1 MSLREVIPIP
11 LIKLFCADLSMNR
24 PGFSILHCDTE
35 TRTVKLIRKS
45 VVDNKGYKGG
55 KKPHG
60 QRLVENANELRS
72 YMDSDMELIFVRE
85 RGFYKSATETEVIFK
100 MVGVSDLYAWKYEK
114 TFEEI
119 SPTAI
124 KRILTGNA
132 KADKDEVAAALEP
145 YVGKQDYAF
154 DDESDS
160 VAVGLAWLIMHNYID
175 PPNFAKED

>member
-1 MSLREVIPIP
+1 
-11 LIKLFCADLSMNR
+11 MNR
-24 PGFSILHCDTE
+24 PGFSILHCDTG

-60 QRLVENANELRS
+60 QRLAENADELRS

-100 MVGVSDLYAWKYEK
+100 MVGVSDLCAWQYKK

-119 SPTAI
+119 TPTAI
-124 KRILTGNA
+124 KKLLTGNA
-132 KADKDEVAAALEP
+132 KAEKSEVAAALEP
-145 YVGKQDYAF
+145 YVGRQDYAF

-160 VAVGLAWLIMHNYID
+160 VAVGIAWLIQHDYLD
-175 PPNFAKED
+175 LPKFEKEE